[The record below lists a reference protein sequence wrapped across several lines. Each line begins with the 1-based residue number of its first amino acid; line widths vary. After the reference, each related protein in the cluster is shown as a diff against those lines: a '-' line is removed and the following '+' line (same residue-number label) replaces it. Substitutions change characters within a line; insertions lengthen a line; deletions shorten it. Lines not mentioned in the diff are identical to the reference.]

1 MCKALQWIL
10 ELVPSKHKKV
20 LDEGSQGQNLVQLAA
35 FRSER
40 APRGFIKWGSRFRL
54 PACLGHTNYFVDR
67 RINSYDTRSVASRSL
82 SKEPAPPPLPTA
94 SEIAIL
100 AVLWRQGASTV
111 REVHEALG
119 KDSGYTTT
127 LKLMQLMFEK
137 GLVVRNER
145 YRSHLYEARAPKE
158 QTQRQIAGD
167 LLKRAFEGSAKSLVL
182 GALAAQP
189 ASGKDLAEIRSLLDE
204 FEKRRGKK

>member
-1 MCKALQWIL
+1 M
-10 ELVPSKHKKV
+10 
-20 LDEGSQGQNLVQLAA
+20 
-35 FRSER
+35 
-40 APRGFIKWGSRFRL
+40 
-54 PACLGHTNYFVDR
+54 PACLGHTNYFVDI
-67 RINSYDTRSVASRSL
+67 RIDSYDIRSVTSRSL

-94 SEIAIL
+94 GEIAIL

-111 REVHEALG
+111 REVHDALG

-167 LLKRAFEGSAKSLVL
+167 LLKRAFEGSARSLLL

-204 FEKRRGKK
+204 FEKKRGKK